1 MGEETR
7 VNEDEKKFEDEI
19 NKEISK
25 LKYFLEEADDL
36 IENRYY
42 AEMDIL
48 DKRAGKIINK
58 LTDIIAQTEEL
69 NLIMV
74 RRLGQ

>member
-25 LKYFLEEADDL
+25 LKYFLEEVDDL

-48 DKRAGKIINK
+48 DK
-58 LTDIIAQTEEL
+58 
-69 NLIMV
+69 
-74 RRLGQ
+74 

>member
-36 IENRYY
+36 IENRDY

-48 DKRAGKIINK
+48 DKRAGKIINQ
-58 LTDIIAQTEEL
+58 LTDLIAQTEEL
-69 NLIMV
+69 KLDNGTTP
-74 RRLGQ
+74 RQ